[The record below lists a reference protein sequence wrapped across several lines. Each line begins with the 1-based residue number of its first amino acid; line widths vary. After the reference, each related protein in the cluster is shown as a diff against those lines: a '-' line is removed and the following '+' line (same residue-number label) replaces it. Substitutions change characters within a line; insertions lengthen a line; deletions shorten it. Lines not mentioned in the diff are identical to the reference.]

1 MRIIALD
8 VGERRIGVALS
19 DPTGTL
25 ATPLAT
31 IEQPSDDI
39 RPTLDEIVRLVQ
51 ENEASEIVV
60 GIPVLL
66 SGREGSQARTTRD
79 FVRRLAERT
88 AVPIRRVDER
98 LSSVQAE
105 RMLRDSG
112 AKPSREKGRIDAAA
126 AAIILQ
132 SYLDSARRPST

>member
-1 MRIIALD
+1 MRIIGLD
-8 VGERRIGVALS
+8 VGDIRIGVALS

-25 ATPLAT
+25 ATPLTT
-31 IEQPSDDI
+31 IEQPSGDVES
-39 RPTLDEIVRLVQ
+39 TLDEVIRLVQ

-66 SGREGSQARTTRD
+66 SGREGSQARVTRD
-79 FVRRLAERT
+79 FVKRLASRT
-88 AVPIRRVDER
+88 SVPIRRVDER

-112 AKPSREKGRIDAAA
+112 AKPSRDKGRIDAAA

-132 SYLDSARRPST
+132 SYLDSARRLSN

>member
-19 DPTGTL
+19 DPTATL
-25 ATPLAT
+25 ATPLTT
-31 IEQPSDDI
+31 IERSSEDVES
-39 RPTLDEIVRLVQ
+39 TLDEIIRLVRD
-51 ENEASEIVV
+51 NEASEIVV

-66 SGREGSQARTTRD
+66 SGREGSQARATRD
-79 FVRRLAERT
+79 FVKQLARRT
-88 AVPIRRVDER
+88 SVPIRRMDER

-112 AKPSREKGRIDAAA
+112 VRPSRDKGKIDAAA

-132 SYLDSARRPST
+132 SYLDSAYRPST